1 MDRIVPVFVVVAF
14 ILQHFMCCCDGMS
27 HHVCYQDRHAVDN
40 SPATVTHGNC
50 CSHGH
55 KQDRP
60 DSLTRRA
67 NWTGTDLALPGNKP
81 LHEHHLCVVAHAFFV
96 QSPKVE
102 LLRSVFSTFG
112 ALAAECSAL
121 DSVAILGHGLP
132 HEMHCSPPL
141 SSQARRAA
149 ICVYRI

>member
-1 MDRIVPVFVVVAF
+1 MDRIVPLFVVVAF
-14 ILQHFMCCCDGMS
+14 ISQHFMCCCDGMS
-27 HHVCYQDRHAVDN
+27 HHVCDQDRQAVDN
-40 SPATVTHGNC
+40 SPVTGTHGNC
-50 CSHGH
+50 CGH
-55 KQDRP
+55 THKPDRP
-60 DSLTRRA
+60 DSFARRGDR
-67 NWTGTDLALPGNKP
+67 TGTDLALPGNEP

-102 LLRSVFSTFG
+102 LVRSVFSTFG

-132 HEMHCSPPL
+132 HGLQSSPPL
-141 SSQARRAA
+141 SSQTRRAA